1 MLELAKVRANVNGI
15 LRTLMEF
22 LSAQS
27 KWAHF
32 LLLVMVWVLLKAR
45 LEPTQGGNCSPWQE
59 ACDDCLMHRSPPHS
73 LGALEEGA
81 TGTPMHLGLKTG
93 LN

>member
-1 MLELAKVRANVNGI
+1 MMLELAKVRADVNGI
-15 LRTLMEF
+15 LRTLLEF

-45 LEPTQGGNCSPWQE
+45 LEPTHEEIAAPGRRH
-59 ACDDCLMHRSPPHS
+59 LMT
-73 LGALEEGA
+73 A
-81 TGTPMHLGLKTG
+81 
-93 LN
+93 